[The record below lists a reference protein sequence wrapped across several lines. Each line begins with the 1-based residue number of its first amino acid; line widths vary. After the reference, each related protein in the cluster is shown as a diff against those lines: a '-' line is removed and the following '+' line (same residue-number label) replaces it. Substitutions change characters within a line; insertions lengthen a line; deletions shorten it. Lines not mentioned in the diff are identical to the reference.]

1 MIQQIMDVLVMAGQL
16 ILALAILV
24 TLHELGH
31 YMAARAFGIRVEKF
45 YLFFDA
51 WGKKVFSFTKGDTE
65 YGIGW
70 LPLGGYVKI
79 SGMIDESMDKD
90 AMKEE
95 PKDYEFRSKPAWQRL
110 IVMVAGVF
118 MNVILGIALF
128 AFILLMYNKDYVPTS
143 EVTSIYANE
152 LGEQIGL
159 QDGDYIYEIDGN
171 SFDRFNDV
179 TSYKGYFANT
189 LTIERNGEK
198 KTITVPEDFYKNLK
212 SKDSKARFI
221 SAGPLLFKISDA
233 PPGGNAAIAGLQKND
248 FLIAVN
254 DEKLDG
260 SKSLPEIFGAYKNQT
275 VKVSLERDGKALDLN
290 TEVSDKGTIGI
301 GYGLAPK
308 LSDDIKRKKYTLA
321 SAFNYGSKDAVDALV
336 INAIGI
342 GKIFQGKESA
352 SESVQG
358 PIGIATIFG
367 SEWIWQRFWWLTA
380 MLSMI
385 LAFMNI
391 LPIPALDGGHAMF
404 LTMEAVSGRKFSDKF
419 MERVQV
425 FGMLILLTL
434 MAFIIGNDLWK
445 HIIAKFL

>member
-1 MIQQIMDVLVMAGQL
+1 MDGLVMAGQL

-31 YMAARAFGIRVEKF
+31 YLAARAFGIRVEKF

-51 WGKKVFSFTKGDTE
+51 WGKKLFSFTKGDTE

-118 MNVILGIALF
+118 MNVVLGIALF
-128 AFILLMYNKDYVPTS
+128 AFILLVYKKDYVPTS
-143 EVTSIYANE
+143 EVKGIYANQ
-152 LGEQIGL
+152 LGKEIGL
-159 QDGDYIYEIDGN
+159 QDGDKMLEIDGKP
-171 SFDRFNDV
+171 FERFNDV

-189 LTIERNGEK
+189 LTVERSGER
-198 KTITVPEDFYKNLK
+198 KTIEVPEDFYKNLK
-212 SKDSKARFI
+212 SKDAKARFI
-221 SAGPLLFKISDA
+221 SAGPLSYQIGQVVG
-233 PPGGNAAIAGLQKND
+233 GGNAEKAGFKSKD
-248 FLIAVN
+248 FLVAIN
-254 DEKLDG
+254 NENLDG
-260 SKSLPEIFGAYKNQT
+260 LRSLPEVFGDYKNKNVS
-275 VKVSLERDGKALDLN
+275 VKVEREGKTLDLN
-290 TEVSDKGTIGI
+290 TDVTDKGTIGI
-301 GYGLAPK
+301 QYGSVPRLP
-308 LSDDIKRKKYTLA
+308 SSIKKSKYNLG
-321 SAFNYGSKDAVDALV
+321 SAINYGAKDAVDALV
-336 INAIGI
+336 VNAIGI

-358 PIGIATIFG
+358 PIGIAVIFG
-367 SEWIWQRFWWLTA
+367 PEWIWEKFWWLTA

-404 LTMEAVSGRKFSDKF
+404 LTLEAVSGRKFSDKF

-434 MAFIIGNDLWK
+434 MAFILGNDIWK
-445 HIIAKFL
+445 HWIN